1 MNLCLVGA
9 VVATLVLLITIGT
22 ANLIEPLDR
31 GE

>member
-1 MNLCLVGA
+1 MNLCLIGA
-9 VVATLVLLITIGT
+9 VVASLIILITIGT